1 MQAINTPPRN
11 VQLEGASPFIINF
24 DIAYNYI
31 HDYIN
36 ITNSLVFNYFSDRI
50 HTIGAQGY
58 KNIMESGA
66 PTLDF
71 VSLSKIN
78 QHLTIKLKASNLLNS
93 TLQLTRENSDGTR
106 NEILSQ
112 FQKGINVSLGLV
124 YDL

>member
-1 MQAINTPPRN
+1 

-24 DIAYNYI
+24 DLAYNYSY
-31 HDYIN
+31 DYVN
-36 ITNSLVFNYFSDRI
+36 ITNSLVFNYFSSRV

-58 KNIMESGA
+58 KNIIESGA

-71 VSLSKIN
+71 VSLSRISR
-78 QHLTIKLKASNLLNS
+78 HLTIKLKASNLLNS
-93 TLQLTRENSDGTR
+93 TFLLTRENSDGTH

-112 FQKGINVSLGLV
+112 FQKGINVSLGLA